1 MGGSCPQT
9 PNSGRVAVKHLEMQD
24 EEGARLVVANFLVL
38 ESFVL
43 VAVRIGQVTMFP
55 ETFHQTNIVLC
66 SATFHLYTKGKVL
79 YL

>member
-43 VAVRIGQVTMFP
+43 AAIYMGQVIMF
-55 ETFHQTNIVLC
+55 L
-66 SATFHLYTKGKVL
+66 
-79 YL
+79 